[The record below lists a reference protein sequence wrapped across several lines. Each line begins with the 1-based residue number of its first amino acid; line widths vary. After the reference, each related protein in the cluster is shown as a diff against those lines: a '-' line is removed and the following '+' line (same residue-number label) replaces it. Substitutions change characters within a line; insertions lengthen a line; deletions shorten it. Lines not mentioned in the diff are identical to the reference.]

1 MKGMIKI
8 ALSCFLLAAF
18 AACENKG
25 PSNYDRDFSSANI
38 GASTVVSAMSVT
50 DVNALNAEITV
61 GGFVSVP
68 VVGDDDFQFLR
79 TSSEKYETIVIDK
92 DIYGGVEDFDYSVMT
107 MDGYAF
113 GKQYLLDQINVLCN
127 LSGARLDD
135 SSNIIVGTSSYTTFS
150 GTADFYNKAESAL
163 SAAYEN
169 TASDITIYLEVD
181 CSDGN
186 DYKLDYNRTQSF
198 DEILS
203 ISGED

>member
-92 DIYGGVEDFDYSVMT
+92 DIYGGVEDFEYIVT
-107 MDGYAF
+107 NMDGYVL

-163 SAAYEN
+163 SAAYDN
-169 TASDITIYLEVD
+169 TALNIIIYLDVD
-181 CSDGN
+181 CTDGN
-186 DYKLDYNRTQSF
+186 DYKFDYSRSQSF
-198 DEILS
+198 GENLS
-203 ISGED
+203 IKGED